1 MPQDQQV
8 VQLNIRVPLQTHINF
23 KVLAARRRTPLA
35 ELVVVAM
42 RDYTERADAAEPSE
56 NPPVEPGPAPPAEE
70 ERSA

>member
-42 RDYTERADAAEPSE
+42 RDYTARAEAAELSGDPVIERAAGAEQAGS
-56 NPPVEPGPAPPAEE
+56 
-70 ERSA
+70 

>member
-42 RDYTERADAAEPSE
+42 RDYTERAELSGDPVIERAAGADGAGS
-56 NPPVEPGPAPPAEE
+56 
-70 ERSA
+70 